1 MEVASAWISS
11 FCNGYEAIFMHN
23 LQTIPPAFFYPS
35 TNYESSD
42 VMILQNSTLL
52 GK

>member
-1 MEVASAWISS
+1 
-11 FCNGYEAIFMHN
+11 MHN
-23 LQTIPPAFFYPS
+23 LQTIPPAFFCPS
-35 TNYESSD
+35 MNSENSD